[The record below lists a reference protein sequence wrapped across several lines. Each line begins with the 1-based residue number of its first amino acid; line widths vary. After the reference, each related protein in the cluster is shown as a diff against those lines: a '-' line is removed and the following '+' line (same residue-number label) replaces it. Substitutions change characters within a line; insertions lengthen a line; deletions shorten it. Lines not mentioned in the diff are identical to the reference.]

1 MVELIEIINN
11 TKKNAPE
18 HFATLLGERKSG
30 SKWGRGITEGDI
42 LLFAE
47 KAVDVTTGTDSAV
60 REEGC
65 RYFKFDITS
74 LCPKAVENYAP
85 AGELEHCYVM
95 DGAHGPELVSD
106 EVKVRPA
113 KIGHFI
119 TGPLRED
126 LSIDIVYTVY
136 PGRLSPQPDPRFFE
150 HRSAGDIVSKDEI
163 IAAGGSEW
171 PVKGMEKITY

>member
-74 LCPKAVENYAP
+74 LSESLENYALLNTLLCH
-85 AGELEHCYVM
+85 GL
-95 DGAHGPELVSD
+95 AHPRSFTDEQGP
-106 EVKVRPA
+106 PA
-113 KIGHFI
+113 KRPFI
-119 TGPLRED
+119 P
-126 LSIDIVYTVY
+126 
-136 PGRLSPQPDPRFFE
+136 
-150 HRSAGDIVSKDEI
+150 
-163 IAAGGSEW
+163 
-171 PVKGMEKITY
+171 PVKRGFIDL

>member
-1 MVELIEIINN
+1 MEELLEIIKN
-11 TKKNAPE
+11 TKENAPG

-30 SKWGRGITEGDI
+30 SKWGRGITEADI

-47 KAVDVTTGTDSAV
+47 KAVEVTSDTDPSV
-60 REEGC
+60 KKNGC
-65 RYFKFDITS
+65 RYFRFDITS
-74 LCPKAVENYAP
+74 LCPKALENYAP

-119 TGPLRED
+119 TGPLRD
-126 LSIDIVYTVY
+126 DPSVHIVYTLY

-150 HRSAGDIVSKDEI
+150 HRRVGDMVTRDEI

-171 PVKGMEKITY
+171 PVKGV